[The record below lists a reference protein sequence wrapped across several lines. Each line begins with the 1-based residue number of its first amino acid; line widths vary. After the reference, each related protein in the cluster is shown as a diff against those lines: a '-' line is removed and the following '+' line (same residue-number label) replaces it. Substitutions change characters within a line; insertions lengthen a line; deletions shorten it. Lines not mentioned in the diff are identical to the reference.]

1 MTPAVILS
9 RASSSIMVQQRG
21 HKYPAVMDSDMS
33 QEVFLGLGAD
43 DREEIFGRLPSNK
56 DPNWCKTPTGHIKR
70 PMNAF
75 MVWSQIERRKIM
87 EQWPDMHNAEISKRL
102 GKRWKLLPDYEK
114 IPFIKEAERLR
125 LKHMA
130 DYPDYKYR
138 PRKKSKS
145 SIPVRVGDKVPL
157 KTSKSHQGG
166 RASASA
172 TSTATSR
179 GLKIRTPS
187 SKHRASF
194 DSNKFKGYDEGIS
207 DDDTVDVELASPM
220 TSQPGG
226 QRPAVGVFHH
236 QQAAMT
242 PGEQQTQLAAQLRV
256 KVSTTT
262 FHQPTSKMP
271 VGLSSGSSVPHSLP
285 ESSPRVS
292 SSSEPLAPLSSTGR
306 SSIGRSSTP
315 TSTSSSSFV
324 SSASSDEELD
334 EEILHIIS
342 NANFDTMPMDCSTL
356 DKDFDATFH
365 TNSGSHF
372 DFPDYCT
379 PEVNEMISGDLLV
392 PSISDL
398 VFTY

>member
-1 MTPAVILS
+1 
-9 RASSSIMVQQRG
+9 MVQQRG
-21 HKYPAVMDSDMS
+21 QKHSAVMDGGFS
-33 QEVFLGLGAD
+33 QEVFVGLGAED
-43 DREEIFGRLPSNK
+43 GDEVFGHVPPDK

-138 PRKKSKS
+138 PRKKSKCS
-145 SIPVRVGDKVPL
+145 TPVKVGEKLPL
-157 KTSKSHQGG
+157 KTSKCHPG
-166 RASASA
+166 RSA
-172 TSTATSR
+172 TFTSK
-179 GLKIRTPS
+179 GLKVKPTS
-187 SKHRASF
+187 SKHKVNCNG
-194 DSNKFKGYDEGIS
+194 NKYKSYSESIS
-207 DDDTVDVELASPM
+207 DDDTVDVKLVSPVNLQDDQSQTSLA
-220 TSQPGG
+220 
-226 QRPAVGVFHH
+226 ALY
-236 QQAAMT
+236 QQANT
-242 PGEQQTQLAAQLRV
+242 SSKEQQPVPQLKHKVPTNQPNRTQ
-256 KVSTTT
+256 S
-262 FHQPTSKMP
+262 F
-271 VGLSSGSSVPHSLP
+271 SSDDGVHALNESRASESQGSHS
-285 ESSPRVS
+285 
-292 SSSEPLAPLSSTGR
+292 
-306 SSIGRSSTP
+306 GRSSTP

-342 NANFDTMPMDCSTL
+342 NANFDNMSMDCSSL
-356 DKDFDATFH
+356 DKDIEAFH
-365 TNSGSHF
+365 ANSGSHF

>member
-1 MTPAVILS
+1 MTPAVTQN
-9 RASSSIMVQQRG
+9 RVSSHIMVQQRRDK
-21 HKYPAVMDSDMS
+21 HPAVMDSDSS
-33 QEVFLGLGAD
+33 QEVFLGPGGD
-43 DREEIFGRLPSNK
+43 DGEESFGPSPSNK
-56 DPNWCKTPTGHIKR
+56 DPNWCKTPAGHIKR

-145 SIPVRVGDKVPL
+145 SMPVRVGDKVPA
-157 KTSKSHQGG
+157 KTSRSHPGG
-166 RASASA
+166 RAPASA
-172 TSTATSR
+172 AVTSR
-179 GLKIRTPS
+179 GQKVRTTS

-194 DSNKFKGYDEGIS
+194 YGNKFKGYDEGIS
-207 DDDTVDVELASPM
+207 DDDTVDVALAG
-220 TSQPGG
+220 TVKSQAGE
-226 QRPAVGVFHH
+226 QRPAQQAHHH
-236 QQAAMT
+236 QQAAMS
-242 PGEQQTQLAAQLRV
+242 PREQQPQLAAQLRV
-256 KVSTTT
+256 KVSSTTS
-262 FHQPTSKMP
+262 HQLTSHVP
-271 VGLSSGSSVPHSLP
+271 VGLFSGSSVPHSLP

-292 SSSEPLAPLSSTGR
+292 SSSDPRGPLSST
-306 SSIGRSSTP
+306 GRSSTP

-342 NANFDTMPMDCSTL
+342 NTNFDSMPMDCSTL
-356 DKDFDATFH
+356 DKDFDTAFH

>member
-1 MTPAVILS
+1 MTTGRTLY
-9 RASSSIMVQQRG
+9 RADICNMVQQRC
-21 HKYPAVMDSDMS
+21 HKYSTAMDSDSTQDMY
-33 QEVFLGLGAD
+33 VGLGAEDGD
-43 DREEIFGRLPSNK
+43 DVFEHVPPNK
-56 DPNWCKTPTGHIKR
+56 DPNWCKTPSGHIKR

-102 GKRWKLLPDYEK
+102 GKRWKALPDYEK

-145 SIPVRVGDKVPL
+145 STPVKVGEKVPM
-157 KTSKSHQGG
+157 KGSKSH
-166 RASASA
+166 RSNSF
-172 TSTATSR
+172 TSK
-179 GLKIRTPS
+179 GLKSKPS
-187 SKHRASF
+187 SSSSSSSSSTSF
-194 DSNKFKGYDEGIS
+194 RHKVNFSSNKFKSHSESTS
-207 DDDTVDVELASPM
+207 DDDTVDVKVSSSTELSPSDPSR
-220 TSQPGG
+220 TSL
-226 QRPAVGVFHH
+226 GVPHHHHHH
-236 QQAAMT
+236 QQAL
-242 PGEQQTQLAAQLRV
+242 GISRRDQLPASQLC
-256 KVSTTT
+256 VSLP
-262 FHQPTSKMP
+262 HSYP
-271 VGLSSGSSVPHSLP
+271 VGSPSLP
-285 ESSPRVS
+285 PDSATQAGLDSRAQKEVCR
-292 SSSEPLAPLSSTGR
+292 EPHPGR
-306 SSIGRSSTP
+306 SSSP

-324 SSASSDEELD
+324 SSSSASASSDEELD

-342 NANFDTMPMDCSTL
+342 NTNFDSMPMDCSSL
-356 DKDFDATFH
+356 DKDFEAFH

>member
-1 MTPAVILS
+1 
-9 RASSSIMVQQRG
+9 MVQQKYSTAMDRESSRG
-21 HKYPAVMDSDMS
+21 VFVGLGTEDTD
-33 QEVFLGLGAD
+33 EVFGHV
-43 DREEIFGRLPSNK
+43 PSSK

-145 SIPVRVGDKVPL
+145 SMPVKVGDKLPL
-157 KTSKSHQGG
+157 KASKSHSG
-166 RASASA
+166 RSASF
-172 TSTATSR
+172 TSK
-179 GLKIRTPS
+179 GLKIKPNS
-187 SKHRASF
+187 SKHKVNF
-194 DSNKFKGYDEGIS
+194 NGNKLKSYSESMS
-207 DDDTVDVELASPM
+207 DDDTVDVNLASPA
-220 TSQPGG
+220 TLQDDQNQSL
-226 QRPAVGVFHH
+226 VVLH
-236 QQAAMT
+236 QQT
-242 PGEQQTQLAAQLRV
+242 ISLKDQQPVPQLRV
-256 KVSTTT
+256 KVPIS
-262 FHQPTSKMP
+262 QPSNLQSP
-271 VGLSSGSSVPHSLP
+271 SSDAGSQ
-285 ESSPRVS
+285 
-292 SSSEPLAPLSSTGR
+292 APIEGR
-306 SSIGRSSTP
+306 GSRSGRSSTP
-315 TSTSSSSFV
+315 TSISSSSFV
-324 SSASSDEELD
+324 SSSSSDEELD

-342 NANFDTMPMDCSTL
+342 NTNFDGMPMDCSTL
-356 DKDFDATFH
+356 DKDFEAFH
-365 TNSGSHF
+365 ANSGSHF

>member
-1 MTPAVILS
+1 MTLETLLNRVCS
-9 RASSSIMVQQRG
+9 CIMVQQ
-21 HKYPAVMDSDMS
+21 KYSTAMDRDSS
-33 QEVFLGLGAD
+33 REVFVGLGAED
-43 DREEIFGRLPSNK
+43 ADEVFGHVPSSK

-138 PRKKSKS
+138 PRKKSKCCT
-145 SIPVRVGDKVPL
+145 PVKIGDKLPL
-157 KTSKSHQGG
+157 KASKSHSG
-166 RASASA
+166 RSANF
-172 TSTATSR
+172 TSK
-179 GLKIRTPS
+179 GLKIKPNS
-187 SKHRASF
+187 SKHKVNF
-194 DSNKFKGYDEGIS
+194 NGNKHKSYSESMS
-207 DDDTVDVELASPM
+207 DDDTVDVNLASPVTLQDDQNQ
-220 TSQPGG
+220 TSL
-226 QRPAVGVFHH
+226 VVLH
-236 QQAAMT
+236 QQT
-242 PGEQQTQLAAQLRV
+242 TIPIKDQQPIPQLRV
-256 KVSTTT
+256 KV
-262 FHQPTSKMP
+262 PTSQP
-271 VGLSSGSSVPHSLP
+271 SNLQSLSSDSGSQAP
-285 ESSPRVS
+285 
-292 SSSEPLAPLSSTGR
+292 SEVRASEARGSN
-306 SSIGRSSTP
+306 SGRSSTP
-315 TSTSSSSFV
+315 TSISSSSFV

-342 NANFDTMPMDCSTL
+342 NTNFDSMPMDCSTL
-356 DKDFDATFH
+356 DKDFEAFH
-365 TNSGSHF
+365 ANSGSHF

>member
-1 MTPAVILS
+1 MTLESLPN
-9 RASSSIMVQQRG
+9 RACSCIMVQQN
-21 HKYPAVMDSDMS
+21 PSTAMDREAT
-33 QEVFLGLGAD
+33 QEVFVGPGSEDAD
-43 DREEIFGRLPSNK
+43 EAFGHIPSNK

-138 PRKKSKS
+138 PRKKSKCPT
-145 SIPVRVGDKVPL
+145 PVKVGEKLPM
-157 KTSKSHQGG
+157 KGSKSQSGRSTCFTSKGL
-166 RASASA
+166 RVKPN
-172 TSTATSR
+172 ST
-179 GLKIRTPS
+179 
-187 SKHRASF
+187 KHKVNF
-194 DSNKFKGYDEGIS
+194 NGNKHKSCSESVS
-207 DDDTVDVELASPM
+207 DDDTVDVRRASPDTLQDDQNQM
-220 TSQPGG
+220 SL
-226 QRPAVGVFHH
+226 VVLH
-236 QQAAMT
+236 QQGT
-242 PGEQQTQLAAQLRV
+242 IPSKDQKPISQLRV
-256 KVSTTT
+256 KVPNS
-262 FHQPTSKMP
+262 QP
-271 VGLSSGSSVPHSLP
+271 SSLQSVPSAAGP
-285 ESSPRVS
+285 PAPTEARASQPRGS
-292 SSSEPLAPLSSTGR
+292 NSGRSATPSST
-306 SSIGRSSTP
+306 
-315 TSTSSSSFV
+315 SSSFV

-342 NANFDTMPMDCSTL
+342 NTNFDSTPMDCSTL
-356 DKDFDATFH
+356 DKDLEAFH
-365 TNSGSHF
+365 THSGSHF

>member
-1 MTPAVILS
+1 MTPAVSLS

-21 HKYPAVMDSDMS
+21 HKYLAVMDSDLS
-33 QEVFLGLGAD
+33 QEVFIGLGAD
-43 DREEIFGRLPSNK
+43 EGEEVFGPSPSNK

-145 SIPVRVGDKVPL
+145 SMPVRVGEKVPL
-157 KTSKSHQGG
+157 KTGKSHTGG
-166 RASASA
+166 RASAYASA
-172 TSTATSR
+172 SSTATSK
-179 GLKIRTPS
+179 GLKVRTPS

-194 DSNKFKGYDEGIS
+194 HGNKFKGYDEGIS
-207 DDDTVDVELASPM
+207 DDDTVDVEMASQGA
-220 TSQPGG
+220 SQPGG
-226 QRPAVGVFHH
+226 QRPAVDVFHH

-242 PGEQQTQLAAQLRV
+242 TGQQQPHLTAQLRV
-256 KVSTTT
+256 KLPTTT
-262 FHQPTSKMP
+262 SHSPTSTLP
-271 VGLSSGSSVPHSLP
+271 VGLSSGSPVTQSLP

-292 SSSEPLAPLSSTGR
+292 SSSESRTPLSST
-306 SSIGRSSTP
+306 GRSSTP

-342 NANFDTMPMDCSTL
+342 NANFDSMPMDCATL
-356 DKDFDATFH
+356 DKDFDAAFH

-398 VFTY
+398 VFKIY

>member
-1 MTPAVILS
+1 MVLQPH
-9 RASSSIMVQQRG
+9 SI
-21 HKYPAVMDSDMS
+21 AMDRDSTR
-33 QEVFLGLGAD
+33 EVFLGLGAED
-43 DREEIFGRLPSNK
+43 AAEVFEHIPSNK

-145 SIPVRVGDKVPL
+145 SMPVKNKLPVKAIKPHSGRSTSSSF
-157 KTSKSHQGG
+157 TSK
-166 RASASA
+166 
-172 TSTATSR
+172 
-179 GLKIRTPS
+179 GLKVKPNS
-187 SKHRASF
+187 SKQKINFS
-194 DSNKFKGYDEGIS
+194 SNKYKRYTQSMS
-207 DDDTVDVELASPM
+207 DDDMVDISLASPG
-220 TSQPGG
+220 TLQDNQNQTTFADLHRQSSFPPEDQQPGI
-226 QRPAVGVFHH
+226 RAP
-236 QQAAMT
+236 
-242 PGEQQTQLAAQLRV
+242 
-256 KVSTTT
+256 
-262 FHQPTSKMP
+262 
-271 VGLSSGSSVPHSLP
+271 
-285 ESSPRVS
+285 SSPSDAGSHINTAARESQGSNSV
-292 SSSEPLAPLSSTGR
+292 
-306 SSIGRSSTP
+306 RSSTP
-315 TSTSSSSFV
+315 SSTSFASSV
-324 SSASSDEELD
+324 SSDEELD

-342 NANFDTMPMDCSTL
+342 NTNFDSVPMDCSNL
-356 DKDFDATFH
+356 DKDFEAFH
-365 TNSGSHF
+365 AHSGSHF

-398 VFTY
+398 VFTH